1 MVLSLQLNQVMM
13 PFVARKPLDGPG
25 DGVEGDHRGV

>member
-1 MVLSLQLNQVMM
+1 MVLSLQLNQVM

-25 DGVEGDHRGV
+25 DGVKGDQRGV